1 MVSYFAVNEH
11 MGFVGLD
18 ADSNDP
24 RRDLT
29 LAVLAGPEPGQEA
42 FSTRTWRCHKA
53 GSNPRVR
60 SAQFVTE
67 AARQIRTHIEIS
79 S

>member
-42 FSTRTWRCHKA
+42 FSTRT
-53 GSNPRVR
+53 
-60 SAQFVTE
+60 
-67 AARQIRTHIEIS
+67 
-79 S
+79 